1 MIEFSFE
8 IFSNGMECWYKDGA
22 YHREGEHPAVIHPDG
37 AKEYLIEGQLK
48 KVVKSN
54 GVVIHVNDDLD
65 NL

>member
-1 MIEFSFE
+1 MIEISFE

-22 YHREGEHPAVIHPDG
+22 YHREGNHPAVIHPDG